1 MKLFHAWFSQASA
14 LRDGSAVYRKLDGS
28 RVNVTRVNSES
39 NQNAG
44 AYRDDEKYLG
54 EVIGADD
61 GGCVAPNRR
70 VRGIVDAA
78 KPRSLPL
85 RDAE

>member
-14 LRDGSAVYRKLDGS
+14 LRDGSAVYRKPDGS

-39 NQNAG
+39 TQNAG

-54 EVIGADD
+54 EVIGADE
-61 GGCVAPNRR
+61 GGCVVPNRR

-78 KPRSLPL
+78 EPWSSAV
-85 RDAE
+85 RDPD